1 MFSPFQLCLEGK
13 QESVN
18 TNSGMCYRE
27 RKNLKPFLAFKW
39 FIAVSTDTQL
49 SLQTVC
55 EGSAQCTD
63 EETGSGGSLL
73 MASHQ
78 ASGRAGT

>member
-18 TNSGMCYRE
+18 TNSGMCYHE
-27 RKNLKPFLAFKW
+27 RKNLKPFLPFKW

-78 ASGRAGT
+78 TSGRAGT